1 MPEPNSGPPP
11 DQSSTT
17 DGRPREIL
25 ASLYA
30 LASLAYALWLIW
42 AMVPEHQKTAI
53 RLRLLRSCELAT
65 SRLAR
70 RTAALSLRHE
80 ARTGQQSYALAYAL
94 SCTRDVFREL
104 YDRARD
110 VSA

>member
-30 LASLAYALWLIW
+30 LASLIYALWIIW

-53 RLRLLRSCELAT
+53 RLRLLRSCELVT
-65 SRLAR
+65 SQLAR
-70 RTAALSLRHE
+70 RTGELSVRHE
-80 ARTGQQSYALAYAL
+80 ARTGQQSYALPFAL